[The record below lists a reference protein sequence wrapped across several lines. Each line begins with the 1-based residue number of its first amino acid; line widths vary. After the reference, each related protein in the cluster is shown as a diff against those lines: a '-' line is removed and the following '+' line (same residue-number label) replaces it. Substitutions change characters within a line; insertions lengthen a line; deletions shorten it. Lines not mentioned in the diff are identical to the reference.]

1 MAQTVHIP
9 NFFSGIALRSVAD
22 SPDYAPHI
30 HDTYSIGLLTEGGQ
44 IIRTG
49 RKAETAFAGSVQ
61 FNEPYQVHENHRLA
75 CREFSFRHIEISQTR
90 LLQLLD
96 GRTPSAR
103 PNHINDRDLFQ
114 SLMRAYTNLTTDD
127 NLLAH
132 DEMLTGALMKL
143 FPITEISR
151 FKPEL
156 TPRLVSRIRDFLHA
170 NFMDSF
176 TLDSLAELTQVSR
189 VHVSRSFKQHIGLA
203 PHEYL
208 VQLRVACAKA
218 RIAEG
223 MPIADAAAFS
233 GFADQSHLTRHFKRI
248 THLTPGAYAQ
258 SCYKRSRRG

>member
-1 MAQTVHIP
+1 MDFVIRKAIIKDQTRIERLIAQSVRGLSGERLEKMAQTVHIP
-9 NFFSGIALRSVAD
+9 NFFSGIALRSVDD

-30 HDTYSIGLLTEGGQ
+30 HDTYSIGLLTNGGQ
-44 IIRTG
+44 TIRTG

-75 CREFSFRHIEISQTR
+75 CREFSFKHIEISQTR

-156 TPRLVSRIRDFLHA
+156 TPKLVVRIRDFLHA

-176 TLDSLAELTQVSR
+176 TLDSQRCGNTHDSR
-189 VHVSRSFKQHIGLA
+189 V
-203 PHEYL
+203 
-208 VQLRVACAKA
+208 
-218 RIAEG
+218 
-223 MPIADAAAFS
+223 
-233 GFADQSHLTRHFKRI
+233 
-248 THLTPGAYAQ
+248 
-258 SCYKRSRRG
+258 